1 VTRACQ
7 VVQNGDDDL
16 VAVPPLVHE
25 GAVADD
31 LLQPR
36 KHRGGIT
43 QCVQASHGDEESFDR
58 FNDLMGDH
66 AVRRAGRTTYPPRP
80 ICGPV
85 IRAAQVQ

>member
-1 VTRACQ
+1 MPAETNKAVVRAFVEAWNTR
-7 VVQNGDDDL
+7 
-16 VAVPPLVHE
+16 
-25 GAVADD
+25 
-31 LLQPR
+31 
-36 KHRGGIT
+36 
-43 QCVQASHGDEESFDR
+43 SFDR